1 MIEYRELIK
10 KVKEDI
16 YANPDE
22 YILIRLQSIFD
33 NLLKYIEDG
42 IMFSNEAN
50 TFNVPYKGIGTKKGI
65 GAAVYKNTQTSLEI
79 IKSYLSGDF
88 NVCNKR
94 MDEWWKHQFQ
104 NDRHGLPATSISS
117 GEYFFRIRQFDDT
130 QRKIKRCDL
139 FHVPFEKR
147 GKISTNRYS
156 VLGYPCLYLGRSIYT
171 CWEESHRPN
180 LNSFFVSAFRLSS
193 TIPQMYFLD
202 FRLDR
207 KTFVSEYAFRKYLCN
222 MPMIIACSLRVNSYS
237 NQFKPEY
244 ILPQLLLYKLIVPSD
259 KITNWEGV
267 IYSSTQVE
275 DDFGITNINCEL
287 ADNIVIPIQKNAEKG
302 WCEELCKKFEMT
314 EPTNYEY
321 ELIKNPPQSTTII
334 GTTLKINGS
343 LSPFDLM
350 EERLKRPDLFKKI
363 DYQTGK

>member
-244 ILPQLLLYKLIVPSD
+244 ILPQLLLHKLIVPSD

-334 GTTLKINGS
+334 GTTLKINGN